1 MFPVFSVMIS
11 VREVLTA
18 MTDKFRKSAA
28 LLLASFMIFTQA
40 ACGSS
45 SAAKPAGD
53 TAQETAADAV
63 ASGTATAY
71 TYTNAEQLSADLT
84 EMNSKA
90 LDGLSAKKDAI
101 IGTFGSTLEDYQA
114 AYPNV
119 LEWYAEENKVTEEL
133 CTSYESIL
141 RDVYH
146 SLSDSVTKGNENW
159 PDDLEIVNN
168 TFEDA
173 YDVYQEKVYD
183 LYSEIIVAAH
193 DAQDSLSMNKVI
205 TSDQWSELYDTS
217 NDDYDAAQI
226 SSWKSLDRLYGIIYV
241 SYEEIGTALDSKNTD
256 IDGIMDQ
263 IRERVVA
270 DVEETYSE
278 SEPEETASSD
288 TGTESP
294 AASSEPLDFN
304 PGELNPEL
312 LLYDIAGDFT
322 CALSLVSETDGS
334 KRVVPE
340 EESYEE
346 IYNKYEAQVKETAKT
361 ALEEFQSESAGMTDS
376 KEIFD
381 LAKEKITKPAE
392 VTKEGNI
399 RLGMFSFTK
408 DIKNGDHLNSFMEWS
423 VKLQDVYIEEA
434 YRITEAFEEKTGL

>member
-1 MFPVFSVMIS
+1 
-11 VREVLTA
+11 

-28 LLLASFMIFTQA
+28 LLLASFMIVTLA

-45 SAAKPAGD
+45 SAANPAGEQ
-53 TAQETAADAV
+53 AQENAAAEAP
-63 ASGTATAY
+63 ASGTAAGY
-71 TYTNAEQLSADLT
+71 TYTTPEQLSSDLT
-84 EMNSKA
+84 EISFKA
-90 LDGLSAKKDAI
+90 LDGLTGKKEAI

-114 AYPNV
+114 AYPKV
-119 LEWYAEENKVTEEL
+119 LAWYTEENKVTEEL
-133 CTSYESIL
+133 CNSYESML

-146 SLSDSVTKGNENW
+146 SLSDSVEKGSENW

-173 YDVYQEKVYD
+173 YDDYQEKVNDIYTD
-183 LYSEIIVAAH
+183 IIVDAEA
-193 DAQDSLSMNKVI
+193 AQDSLLDNKVI
-205 TSDQWSELYDTS
+205 DINQWNDLFDTIYK
-217 NDDYDAAQI
+217 DYDAAQVN
-226 SSWKSLDRLYGIIYV
+226 SWKSLDRLYGIIYE
-241 SYEEIGTALDSKNTD
+241 SYDEIGTAFANKNTD

-263 IRERVVA
+263 IEKRVAA

-288 TGTESP
+288 TGTDSP
-294 AASSEPLDFN
+294 AASSEPLDFD
-304 PGELNPEL
+304 PIELQPDL

-340 EESYEE
+340 EESYED

-361 ALEEFQSESAGMTDS
+361 ALEEFQSESAGMTDP

-434 YRITEAFEEKTGL
+434 YRITDAFEEKTGL